1 MASRTLRWW
10 KVSRL
15 GARALSLAAIC
26 ASSSTAA
33 TVVGVR
39 FGGDAAS
46 TRIVIDLD
54 GPAAP
59 ILTPSDDRLDVDVRS
74 TLAEGL
80 QGGRGRGLV
89 KTWSVEAG
97 PRGERLRFDLGGD
110 AKVARRFM
118 IPPSDGAPGYRY
130 VVDLAIAIPVAP
142 TPVVHP
148 VTSIAYQPPTPV
160 RAEPAFDTLPD
171 IEPAIPARPA
181 PRAAKPVAV
190 SRARADHRLKVVVVD
205 AGHGGHDSGALGPDN
220 AEKDLTLAAAQALK
234 SRLERTGL
242 YRVILTRDSDVFIP
256 LEARVKI
263 ARDGGAD
270 LFISLHADSAGG
282 DATTHGASVYT
293 LSDSGGGRVHY
304 VLGRNEWF
312 SKVANRADAGTS
324 QILLDLTQRST
335 RNRSAAFAELLLDRL
350 AGRVDLL
357 PRGHRD
363 AGYFVLLAPDV
374 PAALLEMGFITN
386 PEDEHRLADPA
397 QRARLMDAVAE
408 AIDAYFAEGR
418 RVAAE

>member
-1 MASRTLRWW
+1 MGSFVLLDARHIGRIVLAVAIGAALAMPAS
-10 KVSRL
+10 
-15 GARALSLAAIC
+15 G
-26 ASSSTAA
+26 A

-39 FGGDAAS
+39 FGGDASA

-59 ILTPSDDRLDVDVRS
+59 ILVSGGDRVNVDIRS
-74 TLAEGL
+74 TLAEGIE
-80 QGGRGRGLV
+80 GGRGRGLV

-97 PRGERLRFDLGGD
+97 PRGERLRFDLAPD

-118 IPPSDGAPGYRY
+118 IPPSEGASGYRY
-130 VVDLAIAIPVAP
+130 VLDLAPAIAEAQI
-142 TPVVHP
+142 PVVHP
-148 VTSIAYQPPTPV
+148 VTSVAYQPPQPV
-160 RAEPAFDTLPD
+160 RAEPGFDSLPD
-171 IEPAIPARPA
+171 IESAIPAQPA
-181 PRAAKPVAV
+181 PRQAKPVAV
-190 SRARADHRLKVVVVD
+190 SHIRVDHRLKVVVVD

-256 LEARVKI
+256 LETRVKI

-397 QRARLMDAVAE
+397 MRARMMDAVAE

>member
-1 MASRTLRWW
+1 MEFPKLMVFRILRPRR
-10 KVSRL
+10 VSRL
-15 GARALSLAAIC
+15 GARALSLVAIC
-26 ASSSTAA
+26 ASSSMAA
-33 TVVGVR
+33 SVTGVR
-39 FGGDAAS
+39 FGGDTAA

-59 ILTPSDDRLDVDVRS
+59 ILVSGEGRVNVDVRS
-74 TLAEGL
+74 TLAEGVE
-80 QGGRGRGLV
+80 GGRGRGLV
-89 KTWSVEAG
+89 KAWTVEAG
-97 PRGERLRFDLGGD
+97 PRGERLRFDLAPD
-110 AKVARRFM
+110 AKVTRRFI
-118 IPPSDGAPGYRY
+118 IPPSADAPGYRY
-130 VVDLAIAIPVAP
+130 VIDLTPAMADAP
-142 TPVVHP
+142 TPVVRP
-148 VTSIAYQPPTPV
+148 VTPIAYQPPTPV
-160 RAEPAFDTLPD
+160 RAEPAFDSLPD
-171 IEPAIPARPA
+171 IESAIPTRPA
-181 PRAAKPVAV
+181 SRAAKPVAV
-190 SRARADHRLKVVVVD
+190 SRVVD

-256 LEARVKI
+256 LETRVKI

-282 DATTHGASVYT
+282 DAATHGASVYT

-386 PEDEHRLADPA
+386 PQDEHRLADPA
-397 QRARLMDAVAE
+397 QRARMMDAVAE

>member
-1 MASRTLRWW
+1 LGPVA
-10 KVSRL
+10 L
-15 GARALSLAAIC
+15 GAAVAAPGW
-26 ASSSTAA
+26 ASAA

-39 FGGDAAS
+39 FGGDAAA

-59 ILTPSDDRLDVDVRS
+59 IVVSGDDRLNVDVRS
-74 TLAEGL
+74 SLAETVE
-80 QGGRGRGLV
+80 GGRGRGLV
-89 KTWSVEAG
+89 KTWTVEAG
-97 PRGERLRFDLGGD
+97 PRGQRLRFDLAAD

-118 IPPSDGAPGYRY
+118 IPPSADAPGYRY
-130 VVDLAIAIPVAP
+130 VVDLAPAMASAP

-148 VTSIAYQPPTPV
+148 VSTIAYAPPPPV
-160 RAEPAFDTLPD
+160 SAEPAFDTLPD
-171 IEPAIPARPA
+171 IEAALPAPAAPRPARSVAAGRIPADR
-181 PRAAKPVAV
+181 
-190 SRARADHRLKVVVVD
+190 RLKVVVVD
-205 AGHGGHDSGALGPDN
+205 AGHGGHDSGALG
-220 AEKDLTLAAAQALK
+220 ATRQEKDLTLAAAETLK
-234 SRLERTGL
+234 ARLERSGH

-256 LEARVKI
+256 LETRVKI

-312 SKVANRADAGTS
+312 SKVANRADVGTS

-335 RNRSAAFAELLLDRL
+335 RNRSATFAELLLDRL

-386 PEDEHRLADPA
+386 PQDEHRLADPE
-397 QRARLMDAVAE
+397 QRARMMDAVAD
-408 AIDAYFAEGR
+408 AIDAYFAVGR